1 METPLSIKEPIRNR
15 KNPASTWHEQPGIWP
30 FVHSQ
35 FLSLNM
41 VTYLRRHIQQTTVSG
56 VLLIWEAKQNRGHKA
71 QEEERTDFVC
81 ICMCVYIYI
90 SICIKTSQSPTVG
103 TLSMYISNMSATRLK
118 LKLPIYNGYST

>member
-41 VTYLRRHIQQTTVSG
+41 VTYLRRHIQQTTFFG

-71 QEEERTDFVC
+71 QEEECTDFVC
-81 ICMCVYIYI
+81 ICIYIYI